1 MNEKLLEFIEK
12 EIPSKKSKVEI
23 LNNKK
28 TEIFQLHN
36 SGYAIHQIV
45 KYLKFTYKLVTSRQT
60 LSKFIKEEI
69 KLNEK

>member
-1 MNEKLLEFIEK
+1 MNKKLIEFMQNEVPTANVINALK
-12 EIPSKKSKVEI
+12 SKKDEI
-23 LNNKK
+23 LK
-28 TEIFQLHN
+28 LHS
-36 SGYAIHQIV
+36 SGYATHQIV